1 MRRPG
6 WHTGRV
12 PRVYHGDHT
21 AHIRQRLR
29 AETRRCSLGLV
40 VAVLLAALHI
50 LVLSAALDGRYAL
63 LSAAAWW
70 AISLLAA
77 ISVLGLVLVGVQYLV
92 YRRRRPDLDA
102 AGAEAMGER
111 NARLHGSQGGEH
123 R

>member
-1 MRRPG
+1 M
-6 WHTGRV
+6 
-12 PRVYHGDHT
+12 
-21 AHIRQRLR
+21 
-29 AETRRCSLGLV
+29 
-40 VAVLLAALHI
+40 AVLLAALHI